1 MVAGDPGQ
9 GGAAWA
15 VLQYLL
21 GFDRLG
27 HEVVFVE
34 QCAESDLEPEGE
46 VLRRSRNAAYFG
58 QVMAE
63 HGLES
68 TSALLLA
75 GTEETVGVDY
85 ARLVE
90 MTAEADLLV
99 NISGILTDDRI
110 TSGIPVRVYLDLDP
124 AFNQL
129 WQVSGIDMRFDG
141 HTHFVTVGQA
151 VGSAD
156 CPVPTCGLDWIPTVP
171 PVVLDRWPR
180 EERIAHDAFT
190 TVGNWRAYGSIEY
203 EGVNYGQKVHSLREL
218 IRLPTRTE
226 ARFLLALTIH
236 PDETPDLEALDEN
249 GWELVDAAEVA
260 GTPAEYRRFL
270 AGSRAELGITKS
282 GYVVSRCGW
291 FSDRSA
297 CYLASG
303 RPVIAQETGF
313 SRYLPVGDGLLS
325 FQTEDD
331 ALAAVDEVGRDYD
344 RHSSAARALAE
355 ELFDSDRVLSR
366 LLERVGLRR

>member
-1 MVAGDPGQ
+1 
-9 GGAAWA
+9 
-15 VLQYLL
+15 
-21 GFDRLG
+21 
-27 HEVVFVE
+27 
-34 QCAESDLEPEGE
+34 
-46 VLRRSRNAAYFG
+46 
-58 QVMAE
+58 
-63 HGLES
+63 
-68 TSALLLA
+68 
-75 GTEETVGVDY
+75 
-85 ARLVE
+85 
-90 MTAEADLLV
+90 
-99 NISGILTDDRI
+99 
-110 TSGIPVRVYLDLDP
+110 
-124 AFNQL
+124 
-129 WQVSGIDMRFDG
+129 MRFEG

-151 VGSAD
+151 IGSTD

-180 EERIAHDAFT
+180 EEHIANDAFT
-190 TVGNWRAYGSIEY
+190 TVGNWRAYGSIEH
-203 EGVNYGQKVHSLREL
+203 EGVRYGQKVHSLRKL

-249 GWELVDAAEVA
+249 GWELVDAADVA
-260 GTPAEYRRFL
+260 GTPADYRRFL

-282 GYVVSRCGW
+282 GYVLSRCGW

-303 RPVIAQETGF
+303 KPVVAQETGF

-325 FQTEDD
+325 FETEDD
-331 ALAAVDEVGRDYD
+331 ALAAVEEVGRDYD

-366 LLERVGLRR
+366 LLERVGLR

>member
-21 GFDRLG
+21 GFERLG
-27 HEVVFVE
+27 HEVLFIE

-46 VLRRSRNAAYFG
+46 MLERSRNASYFG

-63 HGLES
+63 HGLERS
-68 TSALLLA
+68 SALLAA
-75 GTEETVGVDY
+75 GTEKTVGVDY

-124 AFNQL
+124 AFNQF
-129 WQVSGIDMRFDG
+129 WQVSGIDMRFNG

-151 VGSAD
+151 IGSAD

-171 PVVLDRWPR
+171 PVVLDHWPR
-180 EERIAHDAFT
+180 EERITHDAFT
-190 TVGNWRAYGSIEY
+190 TVGNWRAYGSIEH
-203 EGVNYGQKVHSLREL
+203 EGVNYGQKVHSLREM

-236 PDETPDLEALDEN
+236 PDETPDLEALEEN
-249 GWELVDAAEVA
+249 DWELVDAAEVA
-260 GTPAEYRRFL
+260 GTPADYRRFL

-282 GYVVSRCGW
+282 GYVLSRCGW

-366 LLERVGLRR
+366 LLERVGLRQ

>member
-21 GFDRLG
+21 GFERLG
-27 HEVVFVE
+27 HEVVFIE
-34 QCAESDLEPEGE
+34 QCAETDLEPEGE
-46 VLRRSRNAAYFG
+46 VLERSRNASYFS
-58 QVMAE
+58 QVTAE
-63 HGLES
+63 HGLERN
-68 TSALLLA
+68 SALLLA
-75 GTEETVGVDY
+75 GTEKTAGVDY
-85 ARLVE
+85 ARLIE

-124 AFNQL
+124 AFNQF

-151 VGSAD
+151 IGSVD

-171 PVVLDRWPR
+171 PVVLGRWPR
-180 EERIAHDAFT
+180 EKRIAHDAFT
-190 TVGNWRAYGSIEY
+190 TVGNWRAYGSIEH

-218 IRLPTRTE
+218 IELPTRTE

-249 GWELVDAAEVA
+249 GWELVDAAVVA
-260 GTPAEYRRFL
+260 GTPANYRRFL

-282 GYVVSRCGW
+282 GYVLSRCGW

-303 RPVIAQETGF
+303 KPVVAQETGF
-313 SRYLPVGDGLLS
+313 SGYLPVGDGLLS
-325 FQTEDD
+325 FQTEDE
-331 ALAAVDEVGRDYD
+331 ALAAVEEVGRHYD

-366 LLERVGLRR
+366 LLERVGLR